1 MMKPFVRFDWAIKKL
16 LRSKANFE
24 ILEGFLSELLTPGKD
39 IKILRFLE
47 SESNKGTHD
56 DKSNRVDMLAEL
68 TTGELVLIE
77 VQVNHEID
85 FLQRILYGASKV
97 VTEYLGSGE
106 SYSKIKKVY
115 SVNILYFDLGQ
126 GKDYIYRGVTN
137 FKGVHDNDTLE
148 LNDKQKELYKKQYVG
163 EIYPE
168 YYLIKVNNFD
178 DLAKNTLDEWIY
190 FLKNEDIRD
199 DFRAKGLA
207 KAKENLTIMKLP
219 KPEQAAYNRY
229 LEDIHY
235 EASIIGGS
243 YDEGRIEGEKV
254 GIEKG
259 EKIGIDKGKKIG
271 IEEGEKIGIEK
282 GEKLGLEKGMREVA
296 KRMKQTGSSPEFI
309 KQVTGLVLSEIEKI

>member
-56 DKSNRVDMLAEL
+56 DRSNRVGMLAEL
-68 TTGELVLIE
+68 ATGELVLIE
-77 VQVNHEID
+77 VQVDHEID
-85 FLQRILYGASKV
+85 FLQRILCGASKV

-126 GKDYIYRGVTN
+126 EKDYIYHGVTN
-137 FKGVHDNDTLE
+137 FKGVHDKDTLE
-148 LNDKQKELYKKQYVG
+148 LNDKQKKHYVG

-178 DLAKNTLDEWIY
+178 DLVKNTLDEWIY

-199 DFRAKGLA
+199 DFQAKGLA
-207 KAKENLTIMKLP
+207 KAKENLTVMKLP
-219 KPEQAAYNRY
+219 KPEQAAYKRY
-229 LEDIHY
+229 LEDM
-235 EASIIGGS
+235 A
-243 YDEGRIEGEKV
+243 
-254 GIEKG
+254 
-259 EKIGIDKGKKIG
+259 
-271 IEEGEKIGIEK
+271 
-282 GEKLGLEKGMREVA
+282 L
-296 KRMKQTGSSPEFI
+296 
-309 KQVTGLVLSEIEKI
+309 

>member
-126 GKDYIYRGVTN
+126 GKDYIYHGITN

-243 YDEGRIEGEKV
+243 YDEGKIEGL
-254 GIEKG
+254 EKG
-259 EKIGIDKGKKIG
+259 EKIGIKKGEKIG
-271 IEEGEKIGIEK
+271 IEKGEKIGIEK

-309 KQVTGLVLSEIEKI
+309 KQVTGLALSEIEKI